1 MIHPRPQERI
11 EKPGEVVGY
20 QIRLESKVSERTRL
34 MFCTTGILLRR
45 LEGEPDLNDVTHIIV
60 DEVHERS
67 EESDFLLMI
76 LRDTLKRR
84 PDLRVVLMSATVN
97 ADLFSSYFRDCPVLE
112 IPGRTFPVQQVL
124 CVFLLHP
131 DNIFKVFLEEIL
143 ENIPYALEERSPYAR
158 REDKN
163 PSKVDKSAFK
173 GDCRDAYLDDLDA
186 DLLLSGSEGFKPAA
200 DNRWDERCTIKQV
213 MPQFILEFMTCKVSL
228 QTTHSARVHY
238 AVFEAY

>member
-1 MIHPRPQERI
+1 
-11 EKPGEVVGY
+11 
-20 QIRLESKVSERTRL
+20 

-45 LEGEPDLNDVTHIIV
+45 LEGEPDLSDVTHIIV

-124 CVFLLHP
+124 CAFIGPESDHWECLSLT
-131 DNIFKVFLEEIL
+131 
-143 ENIPYALEERSPYAR
+143 
-158 REDKN
+158 
-163 PSKVDKSAFK
+163 KS
-173 GDCRDAYLDDLDA
+173 LT
-186 DLLLSGSEGFKPAA
+186 
-200 DNRWDERCTIKQV
+200 N
-213 MPQFILEFMTCKVSL
+213 
-228 QTTHSARVHY
+228 
-238 AVFEAY
+238 

>member
-1 MIHPRPQERI
+1 MQERI

-20 QIRLESKVSERTRL
+20 QIRLESKMSERTRL

-97 ADLFSSYFRDCPVLE
+97 ANLFSSYFNNCPVLE
-112 IPGRTFPVQQVL
+112 IPGRTFPVQQV
-124 CVFLLHP
+124 
-131 DNIFKVFLEEIL
+131 FLEEVL

-158 REDKN
+158 REEKS

-186 DLLLSGSEGFKPAA
+186 DLLLSGSDGFKPAA
-200 DNRWDERCTIKQV
+200 DNRWDERCSIKQV
-213 MPQFILEFMTCKVSL
+213 ILEIDLILGVTFL
-228 QTTHSARVHY
+228 I
-238 AVFEAY
+238 